1 MKKLSELMERKWMVG
16 SFDGH
21 AIFWNHAST
30 FTTYA
35 IADNGEAEEVAV
47 NTSYAPDGCSETDK
61 IRWAVEYGR
70 ELAAEYR
77 KDNK

>member
-1 MKKLSELMERKWMVG
+1 MVG

-35 IADNGEAEEVAV
+35 LSDNGNAEEVAV
-47 NTSYAPDGCSETDK
+47 NTSYAPEGSSETDK

-70 ELAAEYR
+70 ELAAIYG
-77 KDNK
+77 KDNE